1 MMLIQKKEYLKK
13 FSNQFL
19 IKTMK
24 EVLLYLLF
32 FTTITLLSFI
42 VNWIMIRFSKNLGI
56 RNTPEINQERWSAD
70 VKPSLGGFSFFIAF
84 LVSISFLNIVSEPQ
98 NQVFDLKMIGILAA
112 TTLGFVIGLADD
124 AYNTNPLVKFMG
136 QLTCAFILIATDIYI
151 QVTGLYA
158 LDYALTIFWVVGLMN
173 SINMLDN
180 MDGVTTSISISII
193 LAAIAFV
200 FTNIETQNT
209 YLILLLGVLGA
220 LLGFLYFNWNPAK
233 IYMGDS
239 GSQFLGIFLAAI
251 SILFFWNEKNQTSEI
266 FQIKQFVVPMLVFIV
281 PLIDTMTVFMRRLA
295 RKQSPFVGGKDHTT
309 HHLVFFGLSERQ
321 AVSTLL
327 VISLLSLPF
336 VLALHN
342 EWINWTFG
350 ITILSFV
357 YFFLVF
363 GMMQI
368 VYNIGKKKREKALEE
383 EAITQS

>member
-1 MMLIQKKEYLKK
+1 
-13 FSNQFL
+13 
-19 IKTMK
+19 MK
-24 EVLLYLLF
+24 EVLLYALF
-32 FTTITLLSFI
+32 FLTITLLSFI
-42 VNWIMIRFSKNLGI
+42 VNWIMIRFSRNLGI
-56 RNTPEINQERWSAD
+56 RNIPEINQERWSAD

-84 LVSISFLNIVSEPQ
+84 LVSISFLNIVAEPQ

-112 TTLGFVIGLADD
+112 TTLGFIIGLADD
-124 AYNTNPLVKFMG
+124 AYNTKPLVKFMG
-136 QLTCAFILIATDIYI
+136 QLTCAFILIATDVYI
-151 QVTGLYA
+151 QATGLYP

-193 LAAIAFV
+193 LVAITFV
-200 FTNIETQNT
+200 FTNMETQNT

-220 LLGFLYFNWNPAK
+220 LVGFLYFNWNPAK

-239 GSQFLGIFLAAI
+239 GSQFLGVFLAAI
-251 SILFFWNEKNQTSEI
+251 SILFFWDEKNQTTEI

-309 HHLVFFGLSERQ
+309 HHLVFLGLTERQ

-327 VISLLSLPF
+327 FLSLLSLPMAL
-336 VLALHN
+336 VLHN
-342 EWINWTFG
+342 AWINWTFV
-350 ITILSFV
+350 ITIFAFV

-363 GMMQI
+363 GIVQI
-368 VYNIGKKKREKALEE
+368 AYNKGKKNSS
-383 EAITQS
+383 QSTSRRSY